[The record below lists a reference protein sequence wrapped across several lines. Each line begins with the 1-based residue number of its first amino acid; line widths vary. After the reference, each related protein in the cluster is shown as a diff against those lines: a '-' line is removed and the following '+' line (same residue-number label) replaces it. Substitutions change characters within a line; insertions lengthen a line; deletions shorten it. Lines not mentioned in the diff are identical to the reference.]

1 VSSQRCALILSGG
14 AGTRLWP
21 LSTED
26 RPKQFIPLFEN
37 GSLLQQTWER
47 LSRLVEPGS
56 IWIATVERY
65 VEQTLEQIPELD
77 RTRILT
83 EPARRNTAPAIAA
96 AHAAIEREIGS
107 HLLGVFPSDHYIGDG
122 EAFAAAVDTAFAH
135 AAGSGDLVTVAI
147 TPSEPNTGYG
157 YLELGESLWNAVRRV
172 QRFVEKPDA
181 ATAREYVESGRFAW
195 NGGMFVWNSETFA
208 RALEATAPEIH
219 RLASEM
225 ALTRNESESRSLYE
239 EMPSISIDYAVME
252 RWSSIASVAG
262 DFDWSDVGSWAA
274 VARFVPG
281 STEGVLQIGGDAW
294 VHRRSTRD
302 IAVVGTRDLL
312 IIDTPEALLIL
323 DPHASGDIREVA
335 THFRR
340 K

>member
-21 LSTED
+21 LSTEE

-37 GSLLQQTWER
+37 RSLLQQTWDR
-47 LSRLVEPGS
+47 LSRLVDPSS

-65 VEQTLEQIPELD
+65 VEQTLEQIPQLD
-77 RTRILT
+77 RARILT

-96 AHAAIEREIGS
+96 AHAGIAREIGS

-122 EAFAAAVDTAFAH
+122 EAFAAAVDTAFTH
-135 AAGSGDLVTVAI
+135 AAGSEDLVTVAI
-147 TPSEPNTGYG
+147 TPTEPNTGYG
-157 YLELGESLWNAVRRV
+157 YLELGESLGGAVRRV
-172 QRFVEKPDA
+172 RQFVEKPDA
-181 ATAREYVESGRFAW
+181 ETAREYVESGSFAW
-195 NGGMFVWNSETFA
+195 NGGMFLWNSATFD
-208 RALEATAPEIH
+208 RALETTAPEIH
-219 RLASEM
+219 RLASRM
-225 ALTRNESESRSLYE
+225 ASARDDGERRSLYE

-252 RWSSIASVAG
+252 RWPAIASVAG
-262 DFDWSDVGSWAA
+262 ELDWSDVGSWAA
-274 VARFVPG
+274 VARFVP
-281 STEGVLQIGGDAW
+281 SSEEGVLQIGGNAW

-302 IAVVGTRDLL
+302 IAVVGIRDLL

-323 DPHASGDIREVA
+323 DPNASGDMRKVA
-335 THFRR
+335 DHFRR

>member
-21 LSTED
+21 LSTEE
-26 RPKQFIPLFEN
+26 RPKQFIPLFGN
-37 GSLLQQTWER
+37 RSLLQQTWER
-47 LSRLVEPGS
+47 LSRLVGPGS
-56 IWIATVERY
+56 IWVATVERY
-65 VEQTLEQIPELD
+65 VEQTLAQIPELD
-77 RTRILT
+77 RARILT

-96 AHAAIEREIGS
+96 AHAAIGREIGN

-122 EAFAAAVDTAFAH
+122 EAFAAAVDTAFGH

-147 TPSEPNTGYG
+147 TPDEPNTGYG
-157 YLELGESLWNAVRRV
+157 YLELGELLGGAVRRV

-181 ATAREYVESGRFAW
+181 ATAREYVESERFAW
-195 NGGMFVWNSETFA
+195 NGGMFVWNNETFA
-208 RALEATAPEIH
+208 RALETTAPEIH
-219 RLASEM
+219 RLAAAM
-225 ALTRNESESRSLYE
+225 ASTRDETERRSLYE

-252 RWSSIASVAG
+252 RWPSIASVAG

-274 VARFVPG
+274 VARFVPS
-281 STEGVLQIGGDAW
+281 STEGVLQIGGDTW
-294 VHRRSTRD
+294 VHRRSARD
-302 IAVVGTRDLL
+302 IAVVGTGDLL

-323 DPHASGDIREVA
+323 DPRSSGDMRDVA
-335 THFRR
+335 THFRH